1 MFISISVSSPLRK
14 QLDSLKSRVQLPI
27 RARMGIGHRWSF
39 LVFVVCCVQTATE
52 KKKTSVG
59 LQFYMGVKLG
69 LALREERKL
78 RVFEDR
84 VLRQTF
90 GLRRK

>member
-1 MFISISVSSPLRK
+1 MVVS
-14 QLDSLKSRVQLPI
+14 
-27 RARMGIGHRWSF
+27 G
-39 LVFVVCCVQTATE
+39 VCCVLCTNSHR